1 MIFSG
6 QNQFELYEDDGQTK
20 DYEKGK
26 YVKTKFSLK
35 EGNALQLTI
44 NKAEGDLTLVPEE
57 RTYHLC
63 FKDLE
68 KGDVKVFVNNSK
80 IDPKIDLSDGLNVTL
95 VAKPLDFVKVIIEN
109 FEKKTNGDPLENAR
123 NILSRYQRKNII
135 KMLIYKR
142 YKHISTKDKMLAA
155 IKRDPFLPKIVK
167 CAVIEAME

>member
-1 MIFSG
+1 M
-6 QNQFELYEDDGQTK
+6 
-20 DYEKGK
+20 
-26 YVKTKFSLK
+26 
-35 EGNALQLTI
+35 
-44 NKAEGDLTLVPEE
+44 
-57 RTYHLC
+57 
-63 FKDLE
+63 
-68 KGDVKVFVNNSK
+68 
-80 IDPKIDLSDGLNVTL
+80 TL